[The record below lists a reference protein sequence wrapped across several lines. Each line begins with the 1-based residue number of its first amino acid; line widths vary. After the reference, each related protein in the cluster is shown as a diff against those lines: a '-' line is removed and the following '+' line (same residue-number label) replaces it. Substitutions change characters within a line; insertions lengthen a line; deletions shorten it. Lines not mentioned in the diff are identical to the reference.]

1 MATAGRS
8 LQAGTVIQSLLQVQ
22 SQVPLSL
29 VLASHPLLD
38 GFWWDVE
45 LLGLPLLE
53 RSSSSRERR
62 LPWGG
67 EERAKGHKILKGK
80 KEIEA

>member
-1 MATAGRS
+1 MATAGCS
-8 LQAGTVIQSLLQVQ
+8 LQAGTAIQSLLQVQ

-29 VLASHPLLD
+29 VLASHLLLD
-38 GFWWDVE
+38 GFWWDV
-45 LLGLPLLE
+45 GLVGLLE
-53 RSSSSRERR
+53 RSSSSWERW